1 MANKILPKRII
12 EGDILLYKISQKEDN
27 IFKELLILYKANR
40 EHLSHWHHGY
50 KELLFKSINDIKN
63 HLNKNKLMCY
73 VIYKQNEIVG
83 CIEVRR
89 ATTTD
94 DKLKCRTISYWINKD
109 NMRKGIMYNCLSLLE
124 KTLLD
129 KNTYILL
136 AEVVVENIP
145 SIKLL
150 EKLEFKRF
158 SVCFQISGNGKTM
171 CKFYT
176 YQKYMNN

>member
-1 MANKILPKRII
+1 MTNRILPKRII
-12 EGDILLYKISQKEDN
+12 EGDILLYKISHKEDN

-73 VIYKQNEIVG
+73 IIYKQNKIVG
-83 CIEVRR
+83 CIEVGR
-89 ATTTD
+89 ASITD
-94 DKLKCRTISYWINKD
+94 GKLKYRTLSYWINKD
-109 NMRKGIMYNCLSLLE
+109 NARKGIMYNCLSLLE
-124 KTLLD
+124 KSLLD
-129 KNTYILL
+129 KNACILR
-136 AEVVVENIP
+136 AEVDVENLP

-158 SVCFQISGNGKTM
+158 SICFQISGKGKTM
-171 CKFYT
+171 CKFYR
-176 YQKYMNN
+176 YKK